1 MVSRAKPSYRKMKGA
16 FVSKYGD
23 TKGIIRFEKFQRKS
37 LISGTG
43 SFCFRLYQRFLYTEI
58 PNVAKTVKILY
69 HSEYDI
75 LSLRELQ
82 TVELSHN

>member
-43 SFCFRLYQRFLYTEI
+43 SFCFRLYHRQRFLM
-58 PNVAKTVKILY
+58 
-69 HSEYDI
+69 
-75 LSLRELQ
+75 LQ
-82 TVELSHN
+82 RLLKYIIIVNMIFYL